1 MMNQFRIEVAA
12 DGQAHT
18 YNIKPIGEQVFE
30 IYTDEDKIGSIE
42 LDDDNHEHCISTDC
56 ELDMPLIN
64 AIREGIHAHRDM
76 LGNK

>member
-1 MMNQFRIEVAA
+1 MMNQFRIEVAV

-42 LDDDNHEHCISTDC
+42 LDDDNHEHCITTDC

-64 AIREGIHAHRDM
+64 AIREGIHAHKDM
-76 LGNK
+76 PGNN